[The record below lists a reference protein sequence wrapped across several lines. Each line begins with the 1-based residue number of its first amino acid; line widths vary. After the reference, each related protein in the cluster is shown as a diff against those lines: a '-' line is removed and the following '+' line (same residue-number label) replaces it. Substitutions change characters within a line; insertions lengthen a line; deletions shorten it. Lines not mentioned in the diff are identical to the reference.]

1 MSNATLLSPAPSRTF
16 LGLAWPERLAPA
28 ERRSLVA
35 GGLGWL
41 LDAMDVMLYSM
52 VLAHLMRDLGMDKTT
67 AGLLN
72 SLTLFSSAFGGLLFG
87 FVADR
92 IGRLRSLMLSIL
104 IYSAASG
111 ACGLSET
118 ILQLAIFRF
127 ILGLGMGG
135 EWTTG
140 AALIAETWR
149 AEHRGKA
156 LGLMQSTWA
165 IGEMLAA
172 GVVGL
177 VLPRLGWR
185 AVFFVGILPA
195 LLVFWIRRRVPEPEI
210 WLERGR
216 GKPASLRLLWR
227 KDLRGP
233 GILATAMNACS
244 MFGYWGLFT
253 WIPAYLALP
262 LEQGGRG
269 LDLLKTTTWLMV
281 MGVGKWFGYVL
292 FGFLGDAVGRRRS
305 YVAYLLVAAVLVP
318 IYGLARSPT
327 WLFVLGPL
335 VAFFGTGYFSGFSA
349 LTAELFPT
357 EIRATAMGLTYNVGR
372 GLSAAAPFVVGIL
385 ASRYG
390 LGSAFFL
397 QAGAFFAAALLALAL
412 PETKGKVLE

>member
-1 MSNATLLSPAPSRTF
+1 
-16 LGLAWPERLAPA
+16 
-28 ERRSLVA
+28 
-35 GGLGWL
+35 
-41 LDAMDVMLYSM
+41 
-52 VLAHLMRDLGMDKTT
+52 
-67 AGLLN
+67 
-72 SLTLFSSAFGGLLFG
+72 
-87 FVADR
+87 
-92 IGRLRSLMLSIL
+92 
-104 IYSAASG
+104 
-111 ACGLSET
+111 
-118 ILQLAIFRF
+118 
-127 ILGLGMGG
+127 
-135 EWTTG
+135 
-140 AALIAETWR
+140 
-149 AEHRGKA
+149 
-156 LGLMQSTWA
+156 
-165 IGEMLAA
+165 
-172 GVVGL
+172 
-177 VLPRLGWR
+177 LGWR

-216 GKPASLRLLWR
+216 GKPTPLRLLWR

-233 GILATAMNACS
+233 GLLATAMNACS

-269 LDLLKTTTWLMV
+269 LDILKTTTWLMV

-292 FGFLGDAVGRRRS
+292 FGFLADSVGRRRS

-327 WLFVLGPL
+327 WLFVLGPF

-372 GLSAAAPFVVGIL
+372 GLSAAAPFVVGVL